1 MEFGE
6 RLVILTTSTRDD
18 GVRLH
23 IERTVETQGQ
33 RRDLRLKQL
42 PHMETALE
50 ALRDGHGDLVAMS
63 AFDWE
68 QHDVEGLIIAGVLPR
83 KEPTWVLVAEDKPEY
98 LKQGAIVM
106 CDHELVRRQMMRMRN
121 DLTLMTMRET
131 LAHIGAIDAFES
143 LPEDERWPWFEQQMM
158 KGHIDGFIVP
168 RAVHAGHRMK
178 SRRHTLGL
186 QRDQSE
192 NERERF
198 VPPPLHGFTLLVGRE
213 GFPRATLKEMVDSTA
228 ELAYRL
234 ETAMLESLDPSLHPI
249 TGIFVEQRK
258 MTTFLKK
265 AQEEGDETLMLS
277 LVDPNKK
284 KGVYKSGPR
293 VEMLIETLNPRGTV
307 TASAERIVLPENSH
321 IGMVNLLREFM
332 ELLTVMTTA
341 HEGSKRTIHGMPPG
355 FNDPSPR
362 LMDLNDED

>member
-1 MEFGE
+1 MESGE
-6 RLVILTTSTRDD
+6 RLVILTTSKRDD

-42 PHMETALE
+42 PHMESALE

-63 AFDWE
+63 SFDWV
-68 QHDVEGLIIAGVLPR
+68 HHNVEGLIIAGVLPR
-83 KEPTWVLVAEDKPEY
+83 KEPTWVLVAGDKPEY
-98 LKQGAIVM
+98 LKQGAIVT

-121 DLTLMTMRET
+121 DLTLMTIDET
-131 LAHIGAIDAFES
+131 LAHLDERDAFER
-143 LPEDERWPWFEQQMM
+143 LDEDERWPWFEQQMLE
-158 KGHIDGFIVP
+158 GRIDGFIVP

-192 NERERF
+192 SQRERF
-198 VPPPLHGFTLLVGRE
+198 VPPPLHGFTLLVARH
-213 GFPRATLKEMVDSTA
+213 GFPKATLKEMVDPTA

-234 ETAMLESLDPSLHPI
+234 ETAMLESLDPSLHLI
-249 TGIFVEQRK
+249 TGLFVEQRK

-265 AQEEGDETLMLS
+265 AQEEGDETLMTS
-277 LVDPNKK
+277 LVDPNKA

-293 VEMLIETLNPRGTV
+293 VEMLIETLNPQGTV
-307 TASAERIVLPENSH
+307 TAACERIVLPENSH
-321 IGMVNLLREFM
+321 TGMVNLLREFM
-332 ELLTVMTTA
+332 ELLTIMTTD
-341 HEGSKRTIHGMPPG
+341 HEGSKRTVPGMPPG

-362 LMDLNDED
+362 LMDLDGED

>member
-131 LAHIGAIDAFES
+131 LAHIGVIDAFES

-158 KGHIDGFIVP
+158 EGHIDGFIVP

-265 AQEEGDETLMLS
+265 AQEEGDET
-277 LVDPNKK
+277 
-284 KGVYKSGPR
+284 
-293 VEMLIETLNPRGTV
+293 
-307 TASAERIVLPENSH
+307 
-321 IGMVNLLREFM
+321 
-332 ELLTVMTTA
+332 
-341 HEGSKRTIHGMPPG
+341 
-355 FNDPSPR
+355 
-362 LMDLNDED
+362 

>member
-1 MEFGE
+1 
-6 RLVILTTSTRDD
+6 
-18 GVRLH
+18 
-23 IERTVETQGQ
+23 
-33 RRDLRLKQL
+33 
-42 PHMETALE
+42 METALE

-158 KGHIDGFIVP
+158 EGHIDGFIVP

-332 ELLTVMTTA
+332 ELLTVMTTD

>member
-158 KGHIDGFIVP
+158 EGHIDGFIVP

>member
-1 MEFGE
+1 MESGE

-42 PHMETALE
+42 PHMETALG

-68 QHDVEGLIIAGVLPR
+68 QHNVEGLIIAGVLPR

-106 CDHELVRRQMMRMRN
+106 CDHELVRRQMMRMRT
-121 DLTLMTMRET
+121 DLTLMTMQEA
-131 LAHIGAIDAFES
+131 LAHIGANDAFES
-143 LPEDERWPWFEQQMM
+143 LAEDERWPWFEQQMM
-158 KGHIDGFIVP
+158 EGHIDGFIVP

-213 GFPRATLKEMVDSTA
+213 GFPKATLKEMVDPTA

-265 AQEEGDETLMLS
+265 AQEEGDETLITS

-293 VEMLIETLNPRGTV
+293 VELLIETLNPQGTV
-307 TASAERIVLPENSH
+307 TASCERLVLPENSH
-321 IGMVNLLREFM
+321 TGMVNLLREFM
-332 ELLTVMTTA
+332 ELLTIMTTD
-341 HEGSKRTIHGMPPG
+341 HEGTKRTIPGMPSG